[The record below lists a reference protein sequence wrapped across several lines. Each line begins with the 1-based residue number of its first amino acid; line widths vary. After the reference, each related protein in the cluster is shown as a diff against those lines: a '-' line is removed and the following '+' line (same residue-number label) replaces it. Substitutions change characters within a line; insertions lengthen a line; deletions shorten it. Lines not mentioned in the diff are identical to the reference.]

1 MTKILI
7 IDDKENILRVLRMI
21 LEKENYEVIT
31 TDKGSDG
38 LNKAFSIHPD
48 IIISDIKIDGFEGPE
63 LFHILN
69 ARGLNIP
76 FIFITAYGS
85 IKDAVSYIKEGAVDY
100 ITKPIDYPYLKRT
113 IARLLKSREKMSI
126 FGSGRYLVGSSA
138 IMKKLY
144 QRINT
149 VASTTATVLISGESG
164 TGKELVAKAI
174 HARSSRKN
182 MPFIPVNCST
192 ISTSLLESELFG
204 YEKGSFTGALKQK
217 KGLFETADMGT
228 IFLDEISEIDPSIQ
242 VKLLRVL
249 QEQHFTRVGGT
260 DLVTVNVRILA
271 ATNKNLNES
280 IKNGSFR
287 EDLYYR
293 LNVIPIHILPLREH
307 MEDIPELVS
316 YFIQRICE
324 REQLAVPEIEDGF
337 IERLQIYQWP
347 GNTRE
352 LENLVERILILNNP
366 SVLEAKYLDSES
378 FFNENDFRHKT
389 SERDRIIKAL
399 RLCKGNK
406 TETAKVL
413 GIPRR
418 TLYHKIH
425 RYSIEKED
433 YQIL

>member
-1 MTKILI
+1 MAKILI

-21 LEKENYEVIT
+21 LEKENYKIIT
-31 TDKGSDG
+31 ADRGTDG
-38 LNKAFSIHPD
+38 LNKALSIHPD
-48 IIISDIKIDGFEGPE
+48 IIISDIKIDDLEGPE

-113 IARLLKSREKMSI
+113 IARLLKSRENKSMFS
-126 FGSGRYLVGSSA
+126 SGRYLVGSSA
-138 IMKKLY
+138 VMKKLY
-144 QRINT
+144 QRIET

-164 TGKELVAKAI
+164 TGKELVARAI

-182 MPFIPVNCST
+182 KPFIPVNCSA

-217 KGLFETADMGT
+217 KGLFETADTGT

-260 DLVTVNVRILA
+260 EFVSVNVRILA
-271 ATNKNLNES
+271 ATNRNLSES

-293 LNVIPIHILPLREH
+293 LNVIPIHIPPLREH
-307 MEDIPELVS
+307 MEDIPELAS
-316 YFIQRICE
+316 YFTRRICQ
-324 REQLAVPEIEDGF
+324 REQLPIPIIEEGF
-337 IERLQIYQWP
+337 IKRLQSYQWP

-352 LENLVERILILNNP
+352 LENLVERILILNSP
-366 SVLEAKYLDSES
+366 PVLEAKYLDSES
-378 FFNENDFRHKT
+378 FFNENDFRHNAT
-389 SERDRIIKAL
+389 ERDRIIKTL
-399 RLCKGNK
+399 RLCRGNK

-433 YQIL
+433 YGVV